1 MKRMKKKVVAMVT
14 LAMFLMTLL
23 PMAAFAGEAVNT
35 DVDAAKSTY
44 KVETTSNVGEVKV
57 TVDLKNAAG
66 EAAATGNE
74 TGQVKVKLTEVAKEA
89 TLAAGDA
96 TNMTV
101 NDIKTVK
108 DGVSIASGQ
117 YSATFTLKNVP
128 GGKQT
133 VGLEISTDNGGHYVP
148 MAVEGNNTILVNGT
162 ADRQTSKFLTVDQ
175 DVNVDVNETVKA
187 KFEIND
193 KAGNPTVKGVELP
206 NVVVWAVEKGH
217 DITDAS
223 TALTPV
229 TGSYENND
237 PLELSF
243 ARAGEYTLYAGVD
256 AKYKGDLEEASKH
269 LLGSVA
275 NHQVVVVDKVADGDV
290 ANVVLDNATVDS
302 TDSKVYTANSEIK
315 ANNTATQ
322 SQVVTVTDKDGLAL
336 DEKEFTISTSSSNIT
351 VTAKNIDTDKAFD
364 GNPVTNRN
372 GQFKITYKV
381 AKEGDY
387 KIYLKSE
394 DGYKV
399 TLKVSTDDNDRYAD
413 KITNATFDASIVD
426 KDDLKQN
433 SFLSD
438 SVRFVI
444 TDNEGDVLDPE
455 VAEDKALIEKEPAA
469 KANDDYISLTAPDK
483 FKGEAKD
490 FKLAID
496 TTEDPDVI
504 TLQYTG
510 KHKFVVGDYTV
521 RVALEDNGNYVDAKF
536 TVGDFDDNAVK
547 EIKVKPSDDTIAYN
561 KGAEGF
567 TFDVKAVDKNGVEKD
582 ITGTGDYTIGVNANS
597 ILEAKLSG
605 SDKVVFK
612 DKINVADKADYV
624 GNVITLTAVSD
635 KYTSIATAEVTVIDD
650 NNDLAAGLAFDSENG
665 AANKDNK
672 VAVSVV
678 DKDGKVVD
686 GVDSDDIIVYVA
698 NQSNKDANV
707 DVDVTKQV
715 KDGKDGQIT
724 IYSDKE
730 TKVDVVVAVKTTKE
744 ANDAE
749 AIYAGTL
756 KYTIGAED
764 VLADTSVVMTLG
776 STEMIINNEVVDMKD
791 AAPFAQDNRTYV
803 PFRALGEALGADV
816 EYDKDAKTVT
826 YELGSTKIVMTLDS
840 KTYTVNGAEKTMDV
854 APFAKDNR
862 TYVPV
867 RFVGEGLGF
876 TVTGLTNANGQYVAV
891 AFTK

>member
-14 LAMFLMTLL
+14 LAMFMMTLL
-23 PMAAFAGEAVNT
+23 PMAAFAADSTTYE
-35 DVDAAKSTY
+35 VDNAKAQELTVTV
-44 KVETTSNVGEVKV
+44 KVSDADKQNLSNVLVWAEDAKGDVKNI
-57 TVDLKNAAG
+57 TSGTDWQGIKYTTADD
-66 EAAATGNE
+66 
-74 TGQVKVKLTEVAKEA
+74 VA
-89 TLAAGDA
+89 
-96 TNMTV
+96 
-101 NDIKTVK
+101 
-108 DGVSIASGQ
+108 DGVKIESLDGGNYTVYVTLNHNSEVTSKELAKAKADLVKQVYVSG
-117 YSATFTLKNVP
+117 K
-128 GGKQT
+128 
-133 VGLEISTDNGGHYVP
+133 
-148 MAVEGNNTILVNGT
+148 
-162 ADRQTSKFLTVDQ
+162 ADRQTSNFLTVDK

-193 KAGNPTVKGVELP
+193 GSNYPTTAELA
-206 NVVVWAVEKGH
+206 NVCVWAVEDGH
-217 DITDAS
+217 DISDDS
-223 TALTPV
+223 SALVGGFINESVSSAKDV
-229 TGSYENND
+229 T
-237 PLELSF
+237 LSF
-243 ARAGEYTLYAGVD
+243 TRDGEYTLYAGVGSNI
-256 AKYKGDLEEASKH
+256 KEASEK

-275 NHQVVVVDKVADGDV
+275 NHQVVVVDKAAAGDV
-290 ANVVLDNATVDS
+290 ANVVVGSPATVDQS
-302 TDSKVYTANSEIK
+302 DSKVYNANTSVK
-315 ANNTATQ
+315 PNNTASATH
-322 SQVVTVTDKDGLAL
+322 VVTVTDKNGRAL
-336 DEKEFTISTSSSNIT
+336 DGKEFTVSTSSSNIK
-351 VTAKNIDTDKAFD
+351 VTAKDMDDNAFD
-364 GNPVTNRN
+364 GNIVTDRN
-372 GQFKITYKV
+372 GQFKISYKI
-381 AKEGDY
+381 AKAGDY
-387 KIYLKSE
+387 KVYLKSE

-399 TLKVSTDDNDRYAD
+399 TLKVTSADKELYAD
-413 KITNATFDASIVD
+413 KIANADFDASIVD

-433 SFLSD
+433 SYLSD

-444 TDNEGDVLDPE
+444 TDNEGNVLDPE
-455 VAEDKALIEKEPAA
+455 VAADKVLINAEPAA
-469 KANDDYISLTAPDK
+469 KNEADHDDYVSLAAPDK

-496 TTEDPDVI
+496 TNEDPDVI

-510 KHKFVVGDYTV
+510 SHKFVVGDYTV
-521 RVALEDNGNYVDAKF
+521 RVALEENGNYVDAKF
-536 TVGDFDDNAVK
+536 TVGDFEDNSVK
-547 EIKVKPSDDTIAYN
+547 EIKVKPNEDTIAYN

-612 DKINVADKADYV
+612 DSINVADKADYV

-686 GVDSDDIIVYVA
+686 GVDSEDIIVYVA

-707 DVDVTKQV
+707 EVDVTKQV

-730 TKVDVVVAVKTTKE
+730 TKADVVVAVKTK
-744 ANDAE
+744 E

-756 KYTIGAED
+756 KYSIGAEAE
-764 VLADTSVVMTLG
+764 VGGETTVVMTLG
-776 STEMIINNEVVDMKD
+776 SSNMIVNNKVVDMKD
-791 AAPFAQDNRTYV
+791 AAPFAQNNRTYV
-803 PFRALGEALGADV
+803 PFRALGEALGATVD
-816 EYDKDAKTVT
+816 YDQTAKTVT
-826 YELGSTKIVMTLDS
+826 YKLGANEIVMTLDS
-840 KTYTVNGAEKTMDV
+840 KDYTVNGAKKTMDV

-867 RFVGEGLGF
+867 RFVGEALGF
-876 TVTGLTNANGQYVAV
+876 DVTGLQNANGKYVAV